1 MGYRNYFAIAE
12 KEKVDEFLKLSE
24 EDRVRLSW
32 KKDAEYF
39 EDDELDRYIEMN
51 YINWFGLREAWNAE
65 EVIECGKYF
74 DSPTAEKI
82 KEDSINLSNEDGE
95 FNIVKPE
102 GLLIAAKYYRDKTV
116 DYYKK
121 VIRSTYMTDEEIKA
135 SEDFY
140 GERPNIESIFRTK
153 INDLIN
159 GGLFPDERKNQ
170 IKGERALLYTW
181 DYEFDLF
188 NLIHLYKTIDWDKYY
203 LIWQGY

>member
-12 KEKVDEFLKLSE
+12 KEKVDEFLKLSK
-24 EDRVRLSW
+24 EDRVRLSHQ
-32 KKDAEYF
+32 DSNV
-39 EDDELDRYIEMN
+39 DEEEMQIFIN
-51 YINWFGLREAWNAE
+51 GGYINWHGLSKIWDAE
-65 EVIECGKYF
+65 EIIECGKYF

-82 KEDSINLSNEDGE
+82 KKDSVDLSDDDGE

-102 GLLIAAKYYRDKTV
+102 GLLIAAKYYRDRTV

-121 VIRSTYMTDEEIKA
+121 VIRSMYMTDEEIKE

-170 IKGERALLYTW
+170 IKDERALLYTW

-203 LIWQGY
+203 LIWLGY